1 MPIFSATNILKSI
14 PTKKVEIA
22 LILSVV
28 STIFYIGRSSV
39 PMPDKDTYCKVYT
52 DKISNKDREIAQLRS
67 ENTLL
72 RSQIQEAED
81 SCDRRLREI
90 TDTKDAQYTKDL
102 AVALEKQKERFLG
115 FKCRNCK
122 KLGLC
127 K

>member
-1 MPIFSATNILKSI
+1 MSSFSATDILKLI
-14 PTKKVEIA
+14 PAKKIEIA
-22 LILSVV
+22 LILSAV

-39 PMPDKDTYCKVYT
+39 SMPDKGTYCKVYT
-52 DKISNKDREIAQLRS
+52 DKISNRDKEIAQLRS
-67 ENTLL
+67 ENALL

-90 TDTKDAQYTKDL
+90 TDAKDAQLTKDL